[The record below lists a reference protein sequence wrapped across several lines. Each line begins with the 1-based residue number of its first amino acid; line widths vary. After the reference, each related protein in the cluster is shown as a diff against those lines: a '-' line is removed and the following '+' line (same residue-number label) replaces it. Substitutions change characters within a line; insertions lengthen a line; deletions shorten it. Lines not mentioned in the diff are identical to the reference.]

1 MRKREEN
8 ERQRTYE
15 MKTIVTIIIIIIIT
29 LSEE

>member
-15 MKTIVTIIIIIIIT
+15 MKTIVTIIIIIIT